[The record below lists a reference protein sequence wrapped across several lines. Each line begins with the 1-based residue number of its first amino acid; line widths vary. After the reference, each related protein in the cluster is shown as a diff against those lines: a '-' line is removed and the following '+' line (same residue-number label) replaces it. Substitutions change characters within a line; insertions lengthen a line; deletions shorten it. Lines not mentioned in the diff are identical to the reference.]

1 MLLLMDLSP
10 YSSEI
15 TVQISFSVSDTGG
28 DTQEREIM
36 CDQDQRSSK
45 GNPLQYSCLENSMDG
60 GSWWATLVHGVAKS
74 RTQLSDFTFHFKG
87 KILLQVESFVDR
99 KYCDLAFNFLSYS
112 P

>member
-1 MLLLMDLSP
+1 
-10 YSSEI
+10 
-15 TVQISFSVSDTGG
+15 
-28 DTQEREIM
+28 
-36 CDQDQRSSK
+36 
-45 GNPLQYSCLENSMDG
+45 MDG

-99 KYCDLAFNFLSYS
+99 KYCDLAFNFLSYL